1 MTTLLLRNAELVV
14 TQDEARRQ
22 IRDGGV
28 FVRDG
33 VIEQIGTTETL
44 PADADRVLDARDML
58 VLPGLV
64 NTHHHLYQTLTR
76 ALSAAQN
83 APLFDWLRA
92 LYPIW
97 GELTDEAVYVST
109 LIGGAE
115 LLLSGC
121 TTTSD
126 HLYLFPNDST
136 LDAEIRAAEQL
147 GIRFHATRGS
157 MSLGQSQGGLP
168 PDRVVQDEDTILA
181 DCERVIDRFHDPAR
195 HAMVRIGLAPCSPFS
210 VTASLMRNAADLARR
225 YDGVALHTHVA
236 ETKDEEQFCLERFGC
251 RPVAYMDD
259 LGWLGPDVWFAHVV
273 HVNDDEIRRL
283 AETGTGVAHCPT
295 SNMRLG
301 SGIAPVPAMRARG
314 VKVGL
319 AVDGSASNDSSHLL
333 ADARQALLLHRVIGG
348 ADAISVQEV
357 LDIATLGGAAVL
369 GRSDVG
375 SLAPGQAADF
385 IAVDLNALPYAGA
398 AVHDP
403 VGALLLCT
411 PPRVTWSVVNGRVA
425 VDSGQIPGLDMESL
439 IARHNGIARR
449 MVAMA

>member
-1 MTTLLLRNAELVV
+1 MATLLLRNTELVV

-33 VIEQIGTTETL
+33 VIEQIGPTETL
-44 PADADRVLDARDML
+44 PADADRVLDGRDML
-58 VLPGLV
+58 VLPGLI

-76 ALSAAQN
+76 ALPAAQN

-181 DCERVIDRFHDPAR
+181 DCERVIERFHDPGPY
-195 HAMVRIGLAPCSPFS
+195 AMRRIGLAPCSPFS
-210 VTASLMRNAADLARR
+210 VTPSLMRDTADLARR

-236 ETKDEEQFCLERFGC
+236 ETRDEEQFCLDRFGC

-283 AETGTGVAHCPT
+283 AETGTGVAHCPA

-301 SGIAPVPAMRARG
+301 SGIAPVPAMRSRG

-333 ADARQALLLHRVIGG
+333 ADARQALLLHRVLGG
-348 ADAISVQEV
+348 ADAITVQQV
-357 LDIATLGGAAVL
+357 LDLATLGGAAVL
-369 GRSDVG
+369 GRADIG

-385 IAVDLNALPYAGA
+385 IAVDLNTLPYAGA

-411 PPRVTWSVVNGRVA
+411 PPRVTWSVINGRV
-425 VDSGQIPGLDMESL
+425 VVENGQIPGLDMESL
-439 IARHNGIARR
+439 VAQHNGIARR